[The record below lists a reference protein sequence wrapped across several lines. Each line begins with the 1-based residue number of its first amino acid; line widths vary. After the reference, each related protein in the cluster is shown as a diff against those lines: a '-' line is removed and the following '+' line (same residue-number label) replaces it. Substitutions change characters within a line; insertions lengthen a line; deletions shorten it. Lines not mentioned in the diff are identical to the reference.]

1 MQYKPQNTPYP
12 RFIYIFILNILRVCG
27 FMESQTLSHGSWQR
41 IPYLQ
46 TLMFSKSMEHISSKF
61 SLPSLHKTKSFLLFF
76 GHLFIK
82 HISSAL
88 QLPGG
93 TLSIPGTGG
102 EEGQSLAVFARRA
115 QVSETQR
122 H

>member
-1 MQYKPQNTPYP
+1 
-12 RFIYIFILNILRVCG
+12 
-27 FMESQTLSHGSWQR
+27 MESQTLSHGLWQR

-76 GHLFIK
+76 FGHLFIK

-102 EEGQSLAVFARRA
+102 EEGCPLQCLQEGPRYRGLA
-115 QVSETQR
+115 ETLR
-122 H
+122 K